1 MIFASDLD
9 QTLIY
14 SSRSMGPDA
23 DPALLVPAETLKDQ
37 VVSYMYAPAL
47 EKLKRLAARLTFIPV
62 TTRTIEQYKRI
73 KLFHEQ
79 LTPRYAVTSNGG
91 NVLIGGEA
99 DAEWARCVRA
109 KTAKQSAAAAEIRGH
124 FARIAHSDW
133 VMGERFCD
141 ELFYAVVIQRD
152 KTPLEAV
159 QELAERARGLGWE
172 LSLQGRKLYLIPQC
186 VNKADAL
193 RYVRE
198 RIGEP
203 TVAAAGDSLLDRVL
217 LDAADYAIAPRHG
230 ELFRSFGD
238 DGVYRF
244 TVRSGITA
252 AEEIADYVGSL
263 IWTKEQRDEKGSR
276 VV

>member
-14 SSRSMGPDA
+14 SVRSMGPDV
-23 DPALLVPAETLKDQ
+23 DPAQIVPVETVRGQ
-37 VVSYMYAPAL
+37 AVSYMSVRAL
-47 EKLKRLAARLTFIPV
+47 EKLQRLAARQTFIPV

-73 KLFHEQ
+73 ELFHEQ
-79 LTPRYAVTSNGG
+79 LVPAYAITSNGG
-91 NVLIGGEA
+91 HVLLRGES
-99 DAEWARCVRA
+99 DAEWARGVRA
-109 KTAKQSAAAAEIRGH
+109 QTAKQSAAAAEIRSH

-133 VMGERFCD
+133 VRGERFCD

-152 KTPLEAV
+152 KMPLEAV

-172 LSLQGRKLYLIPQC
+172 LSLQGRKLYLIPQH

-193 RYVRE
+193 RYVQARL
-198 RIGEP
+198 GEDE
-203 TVAAAGDSLLDRVL
+203 VAAAGDSLLDRCL

-230 ELFRSFGD
+230 ELFRSFAGE
-238 DGVYRF
+238 GTYRF
-244 TVRSGITA
+244 TSASGIAA
-252 AEEIADYVGSL
+252 AEDIADYVGSL
-263 IWTKEQRDEKGSR
+263 ILTKEQRDEKGSR